1 MKRGVI
7 LYPLCILKRE
17 RHLENGS
24 KLWEIKYARNTFGS
38 ITTFFF
44 DTILHMTLKWTFD
57 SLCGIFS
64 TWARVFLTQV
74 CLCVSEYARACLRRL
89 SSASPPP
96 LLTFP
101 LTAALLARKEACTSS
116 ACLRV
121 KRKEKK
127 KSIWRLTR
135 GQSVTARLDR
145 HSRFND
151 DVRPWEFNIIFFC
164 KWSQWAAEN
173 GLFGFIYTSWLVKAR
188 LPPLMPGHLFGLPA
202 LTCFWLHIQPLL
214 KQRLSLGTWR
224 EAHYTENMTRLHKS
238 TGLLGRIKE
247 TNPFSGLH
255 I

>member
-44 DTILHMTLKWTFD
+44 WHNPPYDVEVNIWQPVQYFLNLGSCFSD
-57 SLCGIFS
+57 SSVFVCVGVC
-64 TWARVFLTQV
+64 ARVFTPPFISLAAAAADIPPDCSFISQKRSLYIIGV
-74 CLCVSEYARACLRRL
+74 FASEEER
-89 SSASPPP
+89 
-96 LLTFP
+96 
-101 LTAALLARKEACTSS
+101 
-116 ACLRV
+116 
-121 KRKEKK
+121 KK

-202 LTCFWLHIQPLL
+202 LTCFWL
-214 KQRLSLGTWR
+214 
-224 EAHYTENMTRLHKS
+224 
-238 TGLLGRIKE
+238 RI
-247 TNPFSGLH
+247 
-255 I
+255 